1 MDDVVDYKQEMDEFR
16 ENIGELYYERAVKLM
31 EEVEEKRKEEAMAE
45 YTLQMNR
52 MRRSMTKRDK
62 QEQEEAKQKKS
73 DNAPKEGNSTGSPE
87 LTAE

>member
-31 EEVEEKRKEEAMAE
+31 EEVEEKRREEAMAE

-62 QEQEEAKQKKS
+62 
-73 DNAPKEGNSTGSPE
+73 
-87 LTAE
+87 

>member
-31 EEVEEKRKEEAMAE
+31 EEVEEKRREEAMAE

-62 QEQEEAKQKKS
+62 QPQEEAKAKTG
-73 DNAPKEGNSTGSPE
+73 DAPKDANSTGSPE

>member
-45 YTLQMNR
+45 YTL
-52 MRRSMTKRDK
+52 
-62 QEQEEAKQKKS
+62 
-73 DNAPKEGNSTGSPE
+73 
-87 LTAE
+87 